1 MKKQLLVLCGV
12 SMALFLIVGTS
23 VHIYRQQNPKE
34 YMSNVNAQDCLLC
47 GTPNEFRGTEA
58 LGFVVVSQ
66 DRWNFDNIGM
76 IQYCREDQ
84 WEMDGCVV
92 ERIKDEALS
101 EEELLHKHAPFD
113 INGVFKQAI
122 SGPFTRTRYFYRDKD
137 RDTFGGALDV
147 KSENGLITGAFD
159 ISRCKGADADYLCSV
174 LCQVCFDKVYP
185 VTREV
190 NFFLVDSKTGD
201 IFSLYHAEEPSF
213 QIRDYSFHI
222 QLRDF
227 RSLIFYATHSVTD
240 V

>member
-1 MKKQLLVLCGV
+1 MKRNLLIATFCCLALALIIGGAAYIYGGQHPNEYV
-12 SMALFLIVGTS
+12 STVSA
-23 VHIYRQQNPKE
+23 E
-34 YMSNVNAQDCLLC
+34 DCVLC
-47 GTPNEFRGTEA
+47 GTPNDFRGTEA
-58 LGFVVVSQ
+58 LGFVVVGPN
-66 DRWNFDNIGM
+66 RWDFDNIGM

-122 SGPFTRTRYFYRDKD
+122 SGPFTHTKYFYRDKD
-137 RDTFGGALDV
+137 RDTFGGTLDV

-174 LCQVCFDKVYP
+174 LCQGCFDKVYP